1 MLNKALIMLTF
12 AALTASSFAATKLQ
26 KRMIRFVDSVADV
39 YDSMYA
45 PALWKKEFANWT
57 LATEVAKAKEKIL
70 AKNLSLSE
78 YQKVVTALILSMKDF
93 HVSVRFHATERASLP
108 FMVRGSEGRYF
119 IVHID
124 KTKLSSA
131 DFPFAIGDELV
142 EMNGKSVDTIVKEL
156 KATLGGN
163 SPKTDQALAEMTLT
177 SRSAS
182 RAHTVPQGPITLT
195 FLKNGKKVSRQLIW
209 EYTKETVSRNNISK
223 TKSTDSE
230 DNFVLMPKLEMTSQ
244 IALDFASEAK
254 ETNKFGLG
262 KRTSYLPSLGTK
274 IWESDKSYHHDAYIY
289 LNSKKEL
296 IGYVRIPK
304 YGAGEKESLEFKETI
319 KRLQRTTDKLVID
332 QLNNPG
338 GSVFYLYSLVSM
350 LTDKPVAAPKHY
362 MSINQKM
369 VLDAQKSHRDLS
381 KIQNIEEL
389 KKAIGSNTIS
399 GYPVSMTFLEFMK
412 SYYQFITDE
421 WNKGKTLTS
430 PYHLYGVDKINPH
443 PEVNY
448 TKPILLLVNELDF
461 SGGDFFPAIMQDNK
475 RATIMGVR
483 TSGAGGYVIGVEIPN
498 QLGVNSFR
506 YTGSLA
512 DRVDHTPIEN
522 LGVTPEIE
530 YSLTPADF
538 QKGFKPFKTKVQET
552 INSL

>member
-1 MLNKALIMLTF
+1 MLKRTLMMLTLAAMTTSTF
-12 AALTASSFAATKLQ
+12 ATTKLQ
-26 KRMIRFVDSVADV
+26 KRMIRFVDSIADV

-57 LATEVAKAKEKIL
+57 MDAELAKAKERIL

-78 YQKVVTALILSMKDF
+78 YQKVVNDLVLSMKDF
-93 HVSVRFHATERASLP
+93 HVSVRFHATESSRLP
-108 FMVRGSEGRYF
+108 FMIRGAQGRYF

-124 KTKLSSA
+124 KTKLSNT
-131 DFPFAIGDELV
+131 DFPFAVGDELV
-142 EMNGKSVDTIVKEL
+142 EMNGKRVDDIIKEL
-156 KATLGGN
+156 KGNLGGN
-163 SPKTDQALAEMTLT
+163 TSETDQALAEMSLT
-177 SRSAS
+177 SRSAA
-182 RAHTVPQGPITLT
+182 RAHIVPKGPVTVT
-195 FLKNGKKVSRQLIW
+195 FLKKGKKVSRQLIW
-209 EYTKETVSRNNISK
+209 EYTKETVSRSNIKSRKSNQSK
-223 TKSTDSE
+223 S
-230 DNFVLMPKLEMTSQ
+230 LAPKMEMTSQ
-244 IALDFASEAK
+244 IALDFAAEAQAS
-254 ETNKFGLG
+254 NNFGLG
-262 KRTSYLPSLGTK
+262 TRSSYLPSLGTK

-289 LNSKKEL
+289 LSDKKEL

-304 YGAGEKESLEFKETI
+304 YGAGEKESLQFKEI
-319 KRLQRTTDKLVID
+319 MKKMAKTTDKLIID

-362 MSINQKM
+362 MAINQEM
-369 VLDAQKSHRDLS
+369 IMEAHKSLRELS
-381 KIQNIEEL
+381 TIKNITQL
-389 KKAIGSNTIS
+389 KKAMGETIS
-399 GYPVSMTFLEFMK
+399 GYPTSMTFLEFMK
-412 SYYQFITDE
+412 SYYQFQVDE

-443 PEVNY
+443 PEVQY

-483 TSGAGGYVIGVEIPN
+483 TSGAGGYVIGVDIPN
-498 QLGVNSFR
+498 QLGVGGFR

-522 LGVTPEIE
+522 LGVTPEIK
-530 YSLTPADF
+530 YSLTPKDF
-538 QKGFKPFKTKVQET
+538 QSKFGGFAKKIKET
-552 INSL
+552 INSLK